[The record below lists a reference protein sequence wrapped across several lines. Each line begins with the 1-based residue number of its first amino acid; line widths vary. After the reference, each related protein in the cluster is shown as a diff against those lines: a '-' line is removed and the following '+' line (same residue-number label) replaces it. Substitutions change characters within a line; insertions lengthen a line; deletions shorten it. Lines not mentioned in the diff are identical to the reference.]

1 MCDCGHTQVAHT
13 FVPSRSMR
21 ASRAIPL
28 SAHAAIEMVAAPALM
43 AAPFVLGFGEPAGMV
58 AFVIGAVLLG
68 LALQTSGPGRTV
80 PISAHAEFD
89 YLLAALAVVAGF
101 VIGGSTGEGAQGIFL
116 VGIGIAQAALTAATR
131 FSAPAG
137 A

>member
-1 MCDCGHTQVAHT
+1 
-13 FVPSRSMR
+13 MR
-21 ASRAIPL
+21 TSRAIPL

-43 AAPFVLGFGEPAGMV
+43 AAPFVLGFGEPAGVV

-68 LALQTSGPGRTV
+68 LALQTSGPGRAV
-80 PISAHAEFD
+80 PISAHAGFD
-89 YLLAALAVVAGF
+89 YLLAALAVIAGF
-101 VIGGSTGEGAQGIFL
+101 VIGGSTGEWAQGIFL

-131 FSAPAG
+131 FSLPAG

>member
-1 MCDCGHTQVAHT
+1 
-13 FVPSRSMR
+13 MR

-28 SAHAAIEMVAAPALM
+28 AAHAAIEMVAAPALM
-43 AAPFVLGFGEPAGMV
+43 AAPFLLGFGEAAGVV
-58 AFVIGAVLLG
+58 AFVIGAFLLG

-80 PISAHAEFD
+80 PLSAHAGFD
-89 YLLAALAVVAGF
+89 YLLALLAGIAGL
-101 VIGGSTGEGAQGIFL
+101 VIGGSTGEWGQGIFL
-116 VGIGIAQAALTAATR
+116 VGIGIALAALTTATR